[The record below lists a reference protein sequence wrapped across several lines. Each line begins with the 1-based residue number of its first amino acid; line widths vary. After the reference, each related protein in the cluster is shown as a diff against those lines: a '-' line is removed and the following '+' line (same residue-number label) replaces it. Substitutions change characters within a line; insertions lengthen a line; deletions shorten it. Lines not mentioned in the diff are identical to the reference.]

1 MPLPREFIDELI
13 DRNDIADVA
22 GSYTQ
27 LKRAG
32 RRLAGLCPFHN
43 EKTPSFTVFQDT
55 RSFYCFG
62 CGASG
67 DVISFI
73 MKAENLS
80 YMEAVKYLAQRAG
93 MEMPENTDS
102 RLSNLRTRILAAN
115 REAARFFFRSLNSE
129 AGKEARGYLRR
140 RGLKDSTITRFG
152 IGYAPDSWSDL
163 RDHLYSLGFK
173 EEEVLAAGL
182 CRKSQK
188 GSVLDF
194 FRDRVMFPV
203 IDLTGNVVAFSGRR
217 LKDNGDPRKYVNT
230 TDTLVFKKSKVLF
243 AMNLAKNSLARSREI
258 ILAEGQM
265 DAISMHQ
272 AGFDNAVAALGTA
285 LTEEHIKIMSNYA
298 DSVVIAYDA
307 DEAGRKATQRAIGL
321 FRNSPLSIKVL
332 DMTGAKDA
340 DEYINKYGPEMF
352 RKLIDG
358 SAASLEYELKRAEAK
373 YDLFTDDGKVRY
385 LREATDIVAKS
396 MSPTE
401 RDIYAGRLA
410 DKTSAS
416 KESIVKQIESAIRRK
431 KRNEQADRE
440 QRLTD
445 VQKRYD
451 VKAQN
456 RRQIGG
462 ISAEHRLIALVYW
475 NPDKRE
481 TVKTKL
487 GGVHFSDG
495 DLEDIFDHMMVTEVT
510 DPTKW
515 LSYLSEDLGQDKT
528 QKLSHIVNEYRGIS
542 FVDDDIDYLCDKIK
556 SAANRLNDRDIG
568 NMDPEAL
575 KKMIDNKSGGGSNGR

>member
-1 MPLPREFIDELI
+1 MPLPREFVDELI

-32 RRLAGLCPFHN
+32 RRLTGLCPFHN

-73 MKAENLS
+73 MKAENLT
-80 YMEAVKYLAQRAG
+80 YIEAVKYLAQRAG

-102 RLSNLRTRILAAN
+102 RLSTLRTKVLSAN
-115 REAARFFFRSLNSE
+115 REAARFFFKSLNSD
-129 AGKEARGYLRR
+129 AGKNARAYLRR

-163 RDHLYSLGFK
+163 RDHLYSKGFK
-173 EEEVLAAGL
+173 EEELLAAGL
-182 CRKSQK
+182 CKKSER
-188 GSVLDF
+188 GNVFDF

-217 LKDNGDPRKYVNT
+217 LNDNGDPRKYVNT
-230 TDTLVFKKSKVLF
+230 QDTLVFKKSRVLF
-243 AMNLAKNSLARSREI
+243 AMNLAKNSLSRSREI

-340 DEYINKYGPEMF
+340 DEYINKFGPEMF

-358 SAASLEYELKRAEAK
+358 SAASLEYELKRAESK

-410 DKTSAS
+410 EKTSVS
-416 KESIVKQIESAIRRK
+416 KEAVIKQIESAVRRK
-431 KRNEQADRE
+431 RRNEQSSRE
-440 QRLTD
+440 SQLTD

-451 VKAQN
+451 VKAAD
-456 RRQIGG
+456 RRRIGG
-462 ISAEHRLIALVYW
+462 ISAEHRLIALIYW
-475 NPDKRE
+475 NPDKRAAVAE
-481 TVKTKL
+481 KL
-487 GGVHFSDG
+487 GGVRFSDE
-495 DLEDIFDHMMVTEVT
+495 DLGDIFDHIMSAEIS
-510 DPTKW
+510 DPSKL
-515 LSYLSEDLGQDKT
+515 LSYLSEDMKQENI
-528 QKLSHIVNEYRGIS
+528 QKLSRIINDYRGVS
-542 FVDDDIDYLCDKIK
+542 FVDDDIDYLCGKVK

-568 NMDPEAL
+568 NMDPETL
-575 KKMIDNKSGGGSNGR
+575 KKMIDNKSGGSSDGR